1 MGAMVGKRLLGSIG
15 AIFGA
20 SLVAFIVMR
29 VVPGDPAR
37 LIVGPLAPP
46 GAVQSIRQEL
56 GLDQPI
62 YTQYFKYI
70 THFFQGDWGYSYNL
84 GQNVTTAIGDRLPAS
99 IELGLFAFF
108 FTTLFAI
115 VLALLVTYRHRPMLD
130 RTVRGVSYLGFGTP
144 PFFVAIILL
153 IVFSSTLHI
162 LPGPEGRLS
171 PDATPPPAVT
181 HLYTVDALI
190 AGQPATFWD
199 AFKHLI
205 LPAIALGLAEFSF
218 LVRLLRANLLE
229 VSREPFITV
238 ARGKGLGRWSA
249 FRQHAL
255 PNAFLP
261 TLTAAG
267 LLLGEFL
274 AGSVLVEKVFAWPGV
289 GALVVDAILKQDFAV
304 VQTFILLCAFMFVT
318 VNLVVDLLYAVVDPR
333 VRVSSAA
340 TA

>member
-1 MGAMVGKRLLGSIG
+1 
-15 AIFGA
+15 
-20 SLVAFIVMR
+20 
-29 VVPGDPAR
+29 
-37 LIVGPLAPP
+37 
-46 GAVQSIRQEL
+46 
-56 GLDQPI
+56 
-62 YTQYFKYI
+62 
-70 THFFQGDWGYSYNL
+70 
-84 GQNVTTAIGDRLPAS
+84 
-99 IELGLFAFF
+99 
-108 FTTLFAI
+108 
-115 VLALLVTYRHRPMLD
+115 
-130 RTVRGVSYLGFGTP
+130 
-144 PFFVAIILL
+144 
-153 IVFSSTLHI
+153 
-162 LPGPEGRLS
+162 
-171 PDATPPPAVT
+171 
-181 HLYTVDALI
+181 
-190 AGQPATFWD
+190 
-199 AFKHLI
+199 
-205 LPAIALGLAEFSF
+205 
-218 LVRLLRANLLE
+218 